1 MRVVRADDQVKKNK
15 ALLSFGDEEEALDK
29 ADGPGP
35 ASNERRQQVASN
47 ELIYLLTDFC
57 FIC

>member
-57 FIC
+57 